1 MNKRVLI
8 TGGAGFI
15 GSHICEILSKKDYTV
30 IIADNLSQGNYEN
43 IHKFKNIK
51 FYNKDISKDEIEE
64 IFKEEKPDFV
74 IHLAAQVSVGNSV
87 NNPYLDAEI
96 NILSTIKLLELC
108 KKYGIKKIITAS
120 TAAVYGDSK
129 YIPIDETHPK
139 EPFSPYGLSKYTMEK
154 YIELSNVPYIIFRFS
169 NVYGPRQKISG
180 ESGVIAIFS
189 KAMENGEI
197 IKIYGNGDQVRD
209 FIYVE
214 DVAKIFVKAI
224 ESDVKNK
231 ILNFSTNKGITINEL
246 FKLMSKI
253 YDYKLS
259 PIYKNKKTEDIEISI
274 LSNEQAKK
282 LFKIEDLTNIET
294 GLKKLKDY
302 R

>member
-1 MNKRVLI
+1 MNKRILI

-15 GSHICEILSKKDYTV
+15 GSHICEFLSKKDYTV

-43 IHKFKNIK
+43 IHKLKNIK

-64 IFKEEKPDFV
+64 IFQEEKPDFV

-120 TAAVYGDSK
+120 TAAVYGNSK

-189 KAMENGEI
+189 KAMANGEI
-197 IKIYGNGDQVRD
+197 IKIYGTGDQVRD

-294 GLKKLKDY
+294 GLKKLKDH